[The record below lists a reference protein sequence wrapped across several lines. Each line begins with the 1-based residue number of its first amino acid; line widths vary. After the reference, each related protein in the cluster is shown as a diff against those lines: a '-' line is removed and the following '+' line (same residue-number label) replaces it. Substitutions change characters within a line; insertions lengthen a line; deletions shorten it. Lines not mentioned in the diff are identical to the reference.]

1 MARWVPTRPSDLDS
15 PVATTQKRT
24 RDPPNVDQLQSEN
37 EATHHVGVPRTRGP
51 SRVDSKRAR
60 CARKSL
66 VSYDASSIEVLEGLE
81 PVRKRPAM
89 YIGTTGPDGLH
100 HLVYEIVDNSIDEA
114 LAGYCSEITVTIEED
129 GYVRVTD
136 NGRGIPTDMHATE
149 GRSAAEVVMTTL
161 HAGGKFD
168 ENSYKVSGGL
178 HGVGISVVNALS
190 TRLEVEIHRDSK
202 IWRQSY
208 QRGVPDAPLEA
219 VGETDKTGTS
229 VRFLPDP
236 EIFQTTD
243 FSFDVLSTRLREL
256 SFLNAGVRIII
267 EEIANDKKH
276 DFCYEGGLNSFV
288 EHLNEK
294 RNPLHPDPIYL
305 SGERDFDDHGR
316 TVSVSVEISLQY
328 NDSYN
333 ESVFSFANN
342 INTIE
347 GGTHLVGFRT
357 ALTRTLN
364 RYIAANT
371 KGSGKSGKSDIP
383 SVSGEDL
390 REGLTAVI
398 SVKVPQPEFEGQ
410 TKTKLGTSEVR
421 GIVEGI
427 VYQQLT
433 SYLEENPRVAKP
445 IVAKIVDTAR
455 AREAAR
461 KARDLARRK
470 GALSDFSLP
479 GKLADC
485 QERDPSK
492 CEIFIVEGD
501 SAGGTAK
508 QGRSRAT
515 QAILPIRGKILN
527 VERARVD
534 RMLASAE
541 IQAIIAALGTGIGE
555 DFAAEKAR
563 YHRVII
569 MTDADV
575 DGSHIR
581 VLLLTFFFRHMREL
595 VERGYLYVAQPPL
608 FKAKRGKTSR
618 YLKDEPAL
626 EDYLFDLA
634 LQGAVVACGDGSER
648 EGEELR
654 SLLKN
659 ASARQKALDHFEIR
673 LFDERVVD
681 AASRVRRPTAED
693 VTDERVLIDE
703 VAPLIEEEIH
713 RCHPADGDD
722 VVGELSW
729 STESELDGSGFKL
742 VARTRRAGQTLRSPL
757 DGSLVASPNFRKLV
771 RLTNELQ
778 ELGPAPYELRHGD
791 LPPENFLLIRNLLE
805 RILEIAN
812 KGLSVQRYKG
822 LGEMNPEQLAET
834 TMNEENRNL
843 VQIRV
848 EDAIEADDVFTTLMG
863 DVVEPRRRF
872 IEDNALN
879 VANLDV

>member
-1 MARWVPTRPSDLDS
+1 M
-15 PVATTQKRT
+15 
-24 RDPPNVDQLQSEN
+24 
-37 EATHHVGVPRTRGP
+37 
-51 SRVDSKRAR
+51 
-60 CARKSL
+60 
-66 VSYDASSIEVLEGLE
+66 SYDASSIEVLEGLE

-114 LAGYCSEITVTIEED
+114 LAGHCSEIHVTIEAD
-129 GYVRVTD
+129 GWITVVD
-136 NGRGIPTDMHATE
+136 NGRGIPTDMHPTE
-149 GRSAAEVVMTTL
+149 NRPASEVVMTTL

-178 HGVGISVVNALS
+178 HGVGVSVVNALS
-190 TRLEVEIHRDSK
+190 SELTVEIKRAGKIHKQSFQRGTPTTGLEVI
-202 IWRQSY
+202 
-208 QRGVPDAPLEA
+208 
-219 VGETDKTGTS
+219 GETEETGTT
-229 VRFLPDP
+229 VRFLADP
-236 EIFQTTD
+236 QIFPVTE
-243 FSFDVLSTRLREL
+243 FSFDVLSKRLREL

-267 EEIANDKKH
+267 RDARTDKSH
-276 DFCYEGGLNSFV
+276 DFCYEGGINSFV

-294 RNPLHPDPIYL
+294 RNPLHPEPIFL
-305 SGERDFDDHGR
+305 KGERTFDDHGR
-316 TVSVSVEISLQY
+316 EVTVDAEISLQY

-333 ESVFSFANN
+333 ESVYSFANN
-342 INTIE
+342 INTVE

-364 RYIAANT
+364 RYITANSKSSSNA
-371 KGSGKSGKSDIP
+371 KGSAKGKGKNDTP

-433 SYLEENPRVAKP
+433 SFLEENPRVAKP

-485 QERDPSK
+485 QERDPAK
-492 CEIFIVEGD
+492 CELFIVEGD

-508 QGRSRAT
+508 QGRSRET

-527 VERARVD
+527 VERARID

-555 DFAAEKAR
+555 DFDAAKAR
-563 YHRVII
+563 YHKVII

-581 VLLLTFFFRHMREL
+581 TLLLTFFYRQMRDL
-595 VERGYLYVAQPPL
+595 VDRGYLYVAQPPL

-618 YLKDEPAL
+618 YLKDEQEL
-626 EDYLFDLA
+626 EDYLFGLA
-634 LQGAVVACGDGSER
+634 LDGATVACGDGESR
-648 EGEELR
+648 EGDALNA
-654 SLLKN
+654 LLKN
-659 ASARQKALDHFEIR
+659 ASTRQRSLDHFKIR

-681 AASRVRRPTAED
+681 AAAHVGRPSAED
-693 VTDERVLIDE
+693 TLDETVLMNE
-703 VAPLIEEEIH
+703 VVPLIEAEIE
-713 RCHPADGDD
+713 RAHPSDGEDTVD
-722 VVGELSW
+722 ELSW
-729 STESELDGSGFKL
+729 STEAELDGSGFKL
-742 VARTRRAGQTLRSPL
+742 VARTRRAGQTLRSAL
-757 DGSLVASPNFRKLV
+757 DRSTVESGEFQKLI
-771 RLTNELQ
+771 RLARELP
-778 ELGPAPYELRHGD
+778 EIGPAPYSLTHGD
-791 LPPENFLLIRNLLE
+791 REPESFVLITSLLE

-812 KGLSVQRYKG
+812 KGLSIQRYKG
-822 LGEMNPEQLAET
+822 LGEMNPDQLAET
-834 TMNEENRNL
+834 TMNAENRNL
-843 VQIRV
+843 VQVRV
-848 EDAIEADDVFTTLMG
+848 EDGVEADDVFTTLMG

-872 IEDNALN
+872 IEDNALS
-879 VANLDV
+879 VAHLDV

>member
-1 MARWVPTRPSDLDS
+1 
-15 PVATTQKRT
+15 
-24 RDPPNVDQLQSEN
+24 
-37 EATHHVGVPRTRGP
+37 
-51 SRVDSKRAR
+51 
-60 CARKSL
+60 
-66 VSYDASSIEVLEGLE
+66 
-81 PVRKRPAM
+81 M

-114 LAGYCSEITVTIEED
+114 LAGHCSEIEVTIETD
-129 GYVRVTD
+129 GRVTVVD
-136 NGRGIPTDMHATE
+136 NGRGIPTDMHPTE
-149 GRSAAEVVMTTL
+149 GRPACEVVMTTL

-178 HGVGISVVNALS
+178 HGVGVSVVNALS
-190 TRLEVEIHRDSK
+190 SQLDVEIRRAGKIHTQSFVRGTPVGPLEV
-202 IWRQSY
+202 
-208 QRGVPDAPLEA
+208 A
-219 VGETDKTGTS
+219 GESETTGTRVS
-229 VRFLPDP
+229 FLPDT
-236 EIFQTTD
+236 EIFAMTE
-243 FSFDVLSTRLREL
+243 FSFEVLSKRLREL

-267 EEIANDKKH
+267 QDARTGKKH
-276 DFCYEGGLNSFV
+276 DFCYEGGINSFV

-305 SGERDFDDHGR
+305 SGDRTFDDHGR
-316 TVSVSVEISLQY
+316 EVTVEAEISLQY

-333 ESVFSFANN
+333 ESVYTFANN

-364 RYIAANT
+364 RYIAST
-371 KGSGKSGKSDIP
+371 SKSAKAPPNAKSAKNAKSDTP

-398 SVKVPQPEFEGQ
+398 SVKIPQPEFEGQ

-433 SYLEENPRVAKP
+433 TFLEENPRVAKP

-485 QERDPSK
+485 QERAPEK

-508 QGRSRAT
+508 QGRSRET

-563 YHRVII
+563 YHKVII

-581 VLLLTFFFRHMREL
+581 VLLLTFFYRQMRDL

-618 YLKDEPAL
+618 YLKDEQEL

-634 LQGAVVACGDGSER
+634 LSGASVACGDGEER
-648 EGEELR
+648 EGETLR
-654 SLLKN
+654 ALLRN
-659 ASARQKALDHFEIR
+659 ASQRQKALDHFEIR

-681 AASRVRRPTAED
+681 AASRVARPAGD
-693 VTDERVLIDE
+693 DFQDERVLMEE
-703 VAPLIEEEIH
+703 VVPLIEAEIN
-713 RCHPADGDD
+713 RGHPQDGDD

-742 VARTRRAGQTLRSPL
+742 VARTRRAGQTLRSAFDRTL
-757 DGSLVASPNFRKLV
+757 AASSDFQKMV
-771 RLTNELQ
+771 RLEEELA
-778 ELGPAPYELRHGD
+778 ELGPAPYSLKHGD
-791 LPPENFLLIRNLLE
+791 LEAEDFTLISKLLE
-805 RILEIAN
+805 RILAIAN
-812 KGLSVQRYKG
+812 KGLSIQRYKG
-822 LGEMNPEQLAET
+822 LGEMNPDQLAET
-834 TMNEENRNL
+834 TMNAENRNL
-843 VQIRV
+843 VQIRI

>member
-1 MARWVPTRPSDLDS
+1 VT
-15 PVATTQKRT
+15 
-24 RDPPNVDQLQSEN
+24 
-37 EATHHVGVPRTRGP
+37 
-51 SRVDSKRAR
+51 
-60 CARKSL
+60 
-66 VSYDASSIEVLEGLE
+66 YDASSIEVLEGLE

-100 HLVYEIVDNSIDEA
+100 HLVYEVVDNSIDEA
-114 LAGYCSEITVTIEED
+114 LAGYCTDIQVVIEND
-129 GYVRVTD
+129 GRVTVVD
-136 NGRGIPTDMHATE
+136 NGRGIPTDIHPTE
-149 GRSAAEVVMTTL
+149 GRPASEVVMTTL

-190 TRLEVEIHRDSK
+190 VRLDVEIRRVGKLHRQSFERGRPVGPLEV
-202 IWRQSY
+202 
-208 QRGVPDAPLEA
+208 
-219 VGETDKTGTS
+219 VGEASDTGTKVS
-229 VRFLPDP
+229 FLPDP
-236 EIFQTTD
+236 LIFPITE
-243 FSFDVLSTRLREL
+243 FSFDVLSKRLREL
-256 SFLNAGVRIII
+256 SFLNAGIRVQIRD
-267 EEIANDKKH
+267 ERTGKSH
-276 DFCYEGGLNSFV
+276 DFCYHGGINSFV

-294 RNPLHPDPIYL
+294 RAPLHEHPIYL
-305 SGERDFDDHGR
+305 SGERSFDDHGR
-316 TVSVSVEISLQY
+316 LVNVTAEISLQY

-333 ESVFSFANN
+333 ESVYSFANN

-347 GGTHLVGFRT
+347 GGTHLIGFRT
-357 ALTRTLN
+357 ALTRAFN
-364 RYIAANT
+364 RYIAATT
-371 KGSGKSGKSDIP
+371 KSAGKGAKAAEAP
-383 SVSGEDL
+383 TVSGDDL

-398 SVKVPQPEFEGQ
+398 SVKIPQPEFEGQ

-433 SYLEENPRVAKP
+433 TFLEENPRVAKP
-445 IVAKIVDTAR
+445 IVAKILDTAR

-485 QERDPSK
+485 QERDPAK

-508 QGRSRAT
+508 QGRSRET

-555 DFAAEKAR
+555 DFAAEKSR

-581 VLLLTFFFRHMREL
+581 TLLLTFFYRQMRDL
-595 VERGYLYVAQPPL
+595 IERGYLYVAQPPL

-626 EDYLFDLA
+626 EDYLFDIGLE
-634 LQGAVVACGDGSER
+634 GARVACGDGQTR
-648 EGEELR
+648 EGDALR
-654 SLLKN
+654 ALLKN
-659 ASARQKALDHFEIR
+659 ASHRQRGLDHFKIR
-673 LFDERVVD
+673 LFDERIVD
-681 AASRVRRPTAED
+681 AAAHVGRPTVQDLQDPERALREIVPLLEAEIL
-693 VTDERVLIDE
+693 R
-703 VAPLIEEEIH
+703 A
-713 RCHPADGDD
+713 HPSDGADP
-722 VVGELSW
+722 VGELSW
-729 STESELDGSGFKL
+729 STESELDGRGHKV
-742 VARTRRAGQTLRSPL
+742 VARTRRAGQTLRSAL
-757 DGSLVASPNFRKLV
+757 DAATVSSPEFQRLIRLVH
-771 RLTNELQ
+771 ELPD
-778 ELGPAPYELRHGD
+778 LGPAPYVLRYGEEAGD
-791 LPPENFLLIRNLLE
+791 RPAESFSLITSLLARVLE
-805 RILEIAN
+805 VAN
-812 KGLSVQRYKG
+812 KGLSIQRYKG
-822 LGEMNPEQLAET
+822 LGEMNPDQLAET
-834 TMNEENRNL
+834 TMNAENRNL

-848 EDAIEADDVFTTLMG
+848 EDAVEADDVFTTLMG

-872 IEDNALN
+872 IEDNALS

>member
-1 MARWVPTRPSDLDS
+1 MERRS
-15 PVATTQKRT
+15 
-24 RDPPNVDQLQSEN
+24 
-37 EATHHVGVPRTRGP
+37 
-51 SRVDSKRAR
+51 
-60 CARKSL
+60 

-114 LAGYCSEITVTIEED
+114 LAGHCDEI
-129 GYVRVTD
+129 RVTLEADGSVTVVD
-136 NGRGIPTDMHATE
+136 NGRGIPTDLHESE
-149 GRSAAEVVMTTL
+149 GRSACEVVMTTL

-178 HGVGISVVNALS
+178 HGVGVSVVNALS
-190 TRLEVEIHRDSK
+190 ERLEVEIARGGKLHRQTY
-202 IWRQSY
+202 R
-208 QRGVPDAPLEA
+208 RGIPEGPLEI
-219 VGETDKTGTS
+219 VGDTDRTGTR
-229 VRFLPDP
+229 VTFRPDP
-236 EIFQTTD
+236 EIFATTE
-243 FSFDVLSTRLREL
+243 FSFDTLSKRLREL
-256 SFLNAGVRIII
+256 SFLNAGVRIVIHDT
-267 EEIANDKKH
+267 NTDKSH
-276 DFCYEGGLNSFV
+276 DFCYEGGINSFV

-294 RNPLHPDPIYL
+294 KSPLHPDPIYL
-305 SGERDFDDHGR
+305 SGQRTFDDHGR
-316 TVSVSVEISLQY
+316 EVTVDAEISLQY

-333 ESVFSFANN
+333 EAVFTFANN

-357 ALTRTLN
+357 ALTRALN
-364 RYIAANT
+364 RYIASNT
-371 KGSGKSGKSDIP
+371 KSGSKPAAKGAKSDLP
-383 SVSGEDL
+383 SVTGEDL
-390 REGLTAVI
+390 REGLTAVV
-398 SVKVPQPEFEGQ
+398 SVKIPQPEFEGQ
-410 TKTKLGTSEVR
+410 TKTKLGTSGVR
-421 GIVEGI
+421 GVVEGI

-445 IVAKIVDTAR
+445 IVAKIIDTAR

-485 QERDPSK
+485 QERDPAK
-492 CEIFIVEGD
+492 CELFIVEGD

-527 VERARVD
+527 VERARID

-581 VLLLTFFFRHMREL
+581 TLLLTFFYRQMRDL
-595 VERGYLYVAQPPL
+595 IDRGYLYVAQPPL
-608 FKAKRGKTSR
+608 FKVKRGKTSR
-618 YLKDEPAL
+618 YLKDEAAL

-634 LQGAVVACGDGSER
+634 LAGASVDCGDGVTR

-654 SLLKN
+654 ALLKN
-659 ASARQKALDHFEIR
+659 ASRRQKSLDHFNIR
-673 LFDERVVD
+673 LFDERIVD
-681 AASRVRRPTAED
+681 AAAHVGRPTLDDLEDPRVLLED
-693 VTDERVLIDE
+693 V
-703 VAPLIEEEIH
+703 APAIEAELQ
-713 RCHPADGDD
+713 RAHPPESGDG
-722 VVGELSW
+722 VEELSW
-729 STESELDGSGFKL
+729 TTEPELDGSGHKL
-742 VARTRRAGQTLRSPL
+742 VARSRRAGQTLRSAL
-757 DGSLVASPNFRKLV
+757 DRQLVTSAEFIKMV
-771 RLTNELQ
+771 RLSQ
-778 ELGPAPYELRHGD
+778 ELADLGPPPYTLRHAD
-791 LPPENFLLIRNLLE
+791 NDPETFALISSLFA

-812 KGLSVQRYKG
+812 KGLSIQRYKG
-822 LGEMNPEQLAET
+822 LGEMNPDQLAET

-843 VQIRV
+843 VQIRI
-848 EDAIEADDVFTTLMG
+848 EDAVEADDVFTTLMG
-863 DVVEPRRRF
+863 DIVEPRRRF

-879 VANLDV
+879 VTNLDV

>member
-1 MARWVPTRPSDLDS
+1 M
-15 PVATTQKRT
+15 
-24 RDPPNVDQLQSEN
+24 
-37 EATHHVGVPRTRGP
+37 
-51 SRVDSKRAR
+51 
-60 CARKSL
+60 
-66 VSYDASSIEVLEGLE
+66 SYDASSIEVLEGLE

-89 YIGTTGPDGLH
+89 YIGTTGPGGLH

-114 LAGYCSEITVTIEED
+114 LAGHCSEISVVLEED
-129 GYVRVTD
+129 GRVTVVD
-136 NGRGIPTDMHATE
+136 NGRGIPTDMHIGE
-149 GRSAAEVVMTTL
+149 GRSACEVVMTTL

-168 ENSYKVSGGL
+168 EKSYKVSGGL
-178 HGVGISVVNALS
+178 HGVGISVVNALAS
-190 TRLEVEIHRDSK
+190 RLSVEIRRDGK
-202 IWRQSY
+202 IWVQSY
-208 QRGVPDAPLEA
+208 QRGVPEAPLE
-219 VGETDKTGTS
+219 VIGETEDTGTRVS
-229 VRFLPDP
+229 FLPDA
-236 EIFQTTD
+236 EIFPSIE
-243 FSFDVLSTRLREL
+243 FSFDVLSKRLREL

-267 EEIANDKKH
+267 SEVRTGKKH
-276 DFCYEGGLNSFV
+276 DFCYEGGINSFV

-294 RNPLHPDPIYL
+294 RSPLHPEPIYL
-305 SGERDFDDHGR
+305 AGQRNFNDHGR
-316 TVSVSVEISLQY
+316 EVVVDVEVSLQY

-333 ESVFSFANN
+333 EAVYTFANN
-342 INTIE
+342 ISTIE
-347 GGTHLVGFRT
+347 GGTHLIGFRT
-357 ALTRTLN
+357 ALTRTFN
-364 RYIAANT
+364 RYIASNT
-371 KGSGKSGKSDIP
+371 KPSSRGGKTEAP
-383 SVSGEDL
+383 SVTGDDL
-390 REGLTAVI
+390 REGLTAVV

-410 TKTKLGTSEVR
+410 TKAKLGTSEVR

-427 VYQQLT
+427 VYQQL
-433 SYLEENPRVAKP
+433 SSFLEENPRIAKP
-445 IVAKIVDTAR
+445 IVEKIVDTAR

-485 QERDPSK
+485 QERDPAK
-492 CEIFIVEGD
+492 CELFIVEGD

-581 VLLLTFFFRHMREL
+581 TLLLTFFYRQMRDL
-595 VERGYLYVAQPPL
+595 IERGYLYVAQPPL
-608 FKAKRGKTSR
+608 FRARRGKKNI
-618 YLKDEPAL
+618 YLKDEPSL

-634 LQGAVVACGDGSER
+634 LGSARVECADGESR
-648 EGEELR
+648 EGEALR

-659 ASARQKALDHFEIR
+659 ASQRQKALDHFRIR

-681 AASRVRRPTAED
+681 AAASLARPAPED
-693 VTDERVLIDE
+693 FTDERVL
-703 VAPLIEEEIH
+703 LEEIAPKITAELE
-713 RCHPADGDD
+713 RAFPADGTEQI
-722 VVGELSW
+722 GELQW
-729 STESELDGSGFKL
+729 TTEPDLGNDGLKL
-742 VARTRRAGQTLRSPL
+742 VAKTRRAGQTLRTPF
-757 DGSLVASPNFRKLV
+757 DRTLVSSGDFQKLV
-771 RLTNELQ
+771 RLVGEQ
-778 ELGPAPYELRHGD
+778 AELGHPPFVLYHGD
-791 LPPENFLLIRNLLE
+791 KPPETFTLITKLLAQ
-805 RILEIAN
+805 ILAIAT
-812 KGLSVQRYKG
+812 KGLSIQRYKG
-822 LGEMNPEQLAET
+822 LGEMNPDQLAET
-834 TMNEENRNL
+834 TMSSENRNL

-848 EDAIEADDVFTTLMG
+848 EDAVEADDVFTTLMG

>member
-1 MARWVPTRPSDLDS
+1 M
-15 PVATTQKRT
+15 
-24 RDPPNVDQLQSEN
+24 
-37 EATHHVGVPRTRGP
+37 
-51 SRVDSKRAR
+51 
-60 CARKSL
+60 
-66 VSYDASSIEVLEGLE
+66 SYDASSIEVLEGLE

-114 LAGYCSEITVTIEED
+114 LAGYCTKIEVTIEAD
-129 GYVRVTD
+129 GRVTVVD
-136 NGRGIPTDMHATE
+136 NGRGIPTDMHPTE
-149 GRSAAEVVMTTL
+149 NRPASEVVMTTL

-178 HGVGISVVNALS
+178 HGVGVSVVNALS
-190 TRLEVEIHRDSK
+190 TRLDVEIRRGGK
-202 IWRQSY
+202 IHVQSFE
-208 QRGVPDAPLEA
+208 RGVPVTQLE
-219 VGETDKTGTS
+219 VTGDTDETGTK
-229 VRFLPDP
+229 VTFLPDP
-236 EIFQTTD
+236 LIFAITE
-243 FSFDVLSTRLREL
+243 FSFDVLSKRLREL
-256 SFLNAGVRIII
+256 SFLNAGVRILIRD
-267 EEIANDKKH
+267 ARTGKSH
-276 DFCYEGGLNSFV
+276 DFCYEGGINSFV

-294 RNPLHPDPIYL
+294 RNPLHPEPIYL
-305 SGERDFDDHGR
+305 SGQRTFDDHGR
-316 TVSVSVEISLQY
+316 TVTVDAEISLQY

-333 ESVFSFANN
+333 ESVYSFANN
-342 INTIE
+342 INTVE

-357 ALTRTLN
+357 ALTRALN
-364 RYIAANT
+364 RYISANT
-371 KGSGKSGKSDIP
+371 KGGGKGGKSDAP
-383 SVSGEDL
+383 SISGEDL

-410 TKTKLGTSEVR
+410 TKTKLGTSDVR

-433 SYLEENPRVAKP
+433 TFLEENPRVAKP

-492 CEIFIVEGD
+492 CELFIVEGD

-508 QGRSRAT
+508 QGRSREF

-555 DFAAEKAR
+555 DFSAEKAR

-581 VLLLTFFFRHMREL
+581 TLLLTFFYRQMRDL
-595 VERGYLYVAQPPL
+595 IERGYLYVAQPPL
-608 FKAKRGKTSR
+608 FRAKRGKTSR
-618 YLKDEPAL
+618 YLKDEAEL

-634 LQGAVVACGDGSER
+634 LDGAAVDCADGVTRDGDS
-648 EGEELR
+648 LR
-654 SLLKN
+654 TLLKN
-659 ASARQKALDHFEIR
+659 ASARQRTLDHFKIR
-673 LFDERVVD
+673 LFDERIVD
-681 AASRVRRPTAED
+681 AVARVGRPTAED
-693 VTDERVLIDE
+693 LRDAGRLMDTVVPLLNAEIERT
-703 VAPLIEEEIH
+703 
-713 RCHPADGDD
+713 HPAEGND
-722 VVGELSW
+722 VVGELRW
-729 STESELDGSGFKL
+729 STEPELTGRGFKL
-742 VARTRRAGQTLRSPL
+742 VARTRRSGQTLRSAI
-757 DGSLVASPNFRKLV
+757 DEALVESGEYQRMV
-771 RLTNELQ
+771 RLSAELA
-778 ELGPAPYELRHGD
+778 ELGPGPWTLRQGD
-791 LPPENFLLIRNLLE
+791 REPEQFTRLTSLLAK
-805 RILEIAN
+805 ILEIAN
-812 KGLSVQRYKG
+812 KGLSIQRYKG
-822 LGEMNPEQLAET
+822 LGEMNPDQLAET
-834 TMNEENRNL
+834 TMSAENRNL

-848 EDAIEADDVFTTLMG
+848 EDAVEADDVFTTLMG

-872 IEDNALN
+872 IEDNALS